1 MKDKVCRC
9 KEEEGCCS
17 YAGNKTTHQKSSTI
31 YEDNLYRNRQQD
43 EKDDENDT
51 RLNDRN
57 QTERNSTHKGC
68 VIEYLLI
75 CTKYEEQTGYNCP
88 LFALQYAWE
97 HIPITQHNL
106 VTILEILYDRGLIH
120 KNKRVD
126 TELIK

>member
-1 MKDKVCRC
+1 M
-9 KEEEGCCS
+9 
-17 YAGNKTTHQKSSTI
+17 
-31 YEDNLYRNRQQD
+31 
-43 EKDDENDT
+43 
-51 RLNDRN
+51 NDRN
-57 QTERNSTHKGC
+57 QTERNSTYKGC
-68 VIEYLLI
+68 VIEYLVV
-75 CTKYEEQTGYNCP
+75 CTKCKEQTGYSYA